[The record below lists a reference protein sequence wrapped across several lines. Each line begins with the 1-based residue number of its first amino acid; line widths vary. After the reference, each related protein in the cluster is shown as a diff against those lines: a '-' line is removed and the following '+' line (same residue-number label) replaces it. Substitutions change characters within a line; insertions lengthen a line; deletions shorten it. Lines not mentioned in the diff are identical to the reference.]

1 MGMNTMPTTIKAV
14 ITHPGVKI
22 GLQAGSSCCVNFEYL
37 GLLEFFL
44 AAEDE
49 SDAPSLA
56 PPELVAPLG
65 VISTNT
71 QTERK
76 RRNGRVGEENYRK
89 CGDFSLQK
97 DKCRGDFLFK
107 KCEKEKELAFR

>member
-1 MGMNTMPTTIKAV
+1 MHSNKKKGNLKRIEKKKS
-14 ITHPGVKI
+14 HH
-22 GLQAGSSCCVNFEYL
+22 SHL

-49 SDAPSLA
+49 SDVPSLA

-76 RRNGRVGEENYRK
+76 RRNGRVGEGNYRK
-89 CGDFSLQK
+89 CDDFSLQK
-97 DKCRGDFLFK
+97 DKSPGDFLFK